1 MSQAKRS
8 IKFEINAQETACA
21 LAKQYNLSSNQ
32 VLDSLSKAAGYES
45 FGAAKS
51 KLSSLLDKDKEA
63 DSSPKMSYGLV
74 RFTVVSGDFEH
85 DHWQVFGSNK
95 GIEQIEQ
102 RAISYALNFYD
113 EEQTEQKRRAEF
125 ERDGSFYCVGGDMFI
140 KRVIFREITQD
151 QYESALSLKKITH

>member
-8 IKFEINAQETACA
+8 VKFEINAQETASA

-51 KLSSLLDKDKEA
+51 KLSTPPQKDKEKNG
-63 DSSPKMSYGLV
+63 SPKMSYGLV

-85 DHWQVFGSNK
+85 DHWQVFSASAD
-95 GIEQIEQ
+95 IERIEQ

-113 EEQTEQKRRAEF
+113 EEHTEQRRRAEF
-125 ERDGSFYCVGGDMFI
+125 ERDGSFYCASGDMFI

-151 QYESALSLKKITH
+151 QYESALSLKSITH